1 MRIRELIQLLGVE
14 VVQGVYEDVEIA
26 GGYTSDLLSDVM
38 GHAKAKEVLITI
50 QAHRNTIAVAGLVGM
65 PAIVI
70 CNSRPIPEE
79 MISAAREENIAI
91 LRTDLSQYEVSG
103 RLWSALS
110 AGKSA

>member
-1 MRIRELIQLLGVE
+1 MRIRELIQLLGAE

-65 PAIVI
+65 PVVVI

-91 LRTDLSQYEVSG
+91 LRTDISQYEVSG

>member
-1 MRIRELIQLLGVE
+1 MRIRDLIQLLGAE
-14 VVQGVYEDVEIA
+14 VAQGVYEEVEIS

-38 GHAKAKEVLITI
+38 AHAKAQEALITI

-65 PAIVI
+65 PVIVI

-91 LRTDLSQYEVSG
+91 LRTELSQFEASG
-103 RLWSALS
+103 RLWSAL
-110 AGKSA
+110 AAAKNA